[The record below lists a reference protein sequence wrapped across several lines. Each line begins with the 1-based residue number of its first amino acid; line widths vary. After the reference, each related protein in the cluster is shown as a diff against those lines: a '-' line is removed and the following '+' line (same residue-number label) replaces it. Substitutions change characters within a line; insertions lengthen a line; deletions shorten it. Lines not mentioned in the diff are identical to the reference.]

1 MRVATGARASLGEEQ
16 TMKRTIFAFATA
28 AVLAACADAPTAPL
42 TSSPEAS
49 ADVQAA
55 TSYTYFGQATVLR
68 AKTLV
73 LDLTLVQAHVG
84 PPGPGL
90 DSETLL
96 NINVPGI
103 ITGQIADASVDA
115 RNGRTVS
122 RAEVADVTIL
132 AGLNTIRVRL
142 LRSTAESTCQGSG
155 GFSDILGLTV
165 NGKTITISGKPNQK
179 VPLILGSLVINEQFL
194 QPSIG
199 KVTALHLKVGVLD
212 LRVSEA
218 IASVKCKGH

>member
-1 MRVATGARASLGEEQ
+1 
-16 TMKRTIFAFATA
+16 MKRTILALSTA

-42 TSSPEAS
+42 TSSPEVS
-49 ADVQAA
+49 ADLQAA
-55 TSYTYFGQATVLR
+55 TTFTYFGQATVLQVN
-68 AKTLV
+68 TLL
-73 LDLTLVQAHVG
+73 LDLDLVRARVG
-84 PPGPGL
+84 GPGPGT

-115 RNGRTVS
+115 QNGRTVS
-122 RAEVADVTIL
+122 RAEVADITLL
-132 AGLNTIRVRL
+132 APLSTIRVRL
-142 LRSTAESTCQGSG
+142 LRSTAETTCRGSG

-179 VPLILGSLVINEQFL
+179 VPLIVGYLIINEQFL

-199 KVTALHLKVGVLD
+199 KVIALHLKAGVLD
-212 LRVSEA
+212 VRVSEA
-218 IASVKCKGH
+218 IAKVVCKGH